1 MNMKPMLKY
10 SGGKAKEIPNIL
22 PYIPEFDGRY
32 VEPFF
37 GGGAMYFHLEPKK
50 AIINDINAIIDDNII
65 FVVTLDT
72 ISSNDDKKHKIA
84 TIIHTL

>member
-50 AIINDINAIIDDNII
+50 P
-65 FVVTLDT
+65 
-72 ISSNDDKKHKIA
+72 
-84 TIIHTL
+84 